1 MRNGRGRKHSLREIG
16 EGWRMDCKTAEK
28 QIPDFIRGEM
38 DTRPAE
44 QFLVHVESCPSCK
57 EELSIQFLVAVGL
70 ARLEEGEA
78 FHLNRELTARLE
90 LAGRHVKIRKKLQLG
105 LYLLEISAIV
115 TTAWVMAAIVF

>member
-1 MRNGRGRKHSLREIG
+1 
-16 EGWRMDCKTAEK
+16 MDCKSAEK

-44 QFLVHVESCPSCK
+44 QFLAHVGSCPSCK

-70 ARLEEGEA
+70 SRLEEGEA

-90 LAGRHVKIRKKLQLG
+90 QAARHVKIRKRLQGG
-105 LYLLEISAIV
+105 LYLFEIAAIL
-115 TTAWVMAAIVF
+115 TTAWVLTGVVF

>member
-1 MRNGRGRKHSLREIG
+1 
-16 EGWRMDCKTAEK
+16 MDCKTAEK

-44 QFLVHVESCPSCK
+44 QFLAHVDGCPSCK

-70 ARLEEGEA
+70 ARLEEGKA

-90 LAGRHVKIRKKLQLG
+90 LAGRHVKIRKRLQWG
-105 LYLLEISAIV
+105 LYFFQFFAVL
-115 TTAWVMAAIVF
+115 TTIWVMAAIVF